1 MNHRIGQIIFASIIG
16 LMIAGLSFNW
26 IMNPEGRE
34 ERVLQ
39 ISAVKS
45 SREEIKD
52 LVGANNI
59 EIVDP
64 VSPNR
69 KVGKVYIYP
78 EGNNWSISGFYRRDD
93 NDAWHPYLMTLSAD
107 HNLISLKLKDIAFA
121 EQAKNNSLLEFSP

>member
-1 MNHRIGQIIFASIIG
+1 MDHRIGQIIFASVIG
-16 LMIAGLSFNW
+16 LIIAGLSFNW
-26 IMNPEGRE
+26 IINPQGRE

-45 SREEIKD
+45 SREMIKD

-64 VSPNR
+64 VSPDR

-93 NDAWHPYLMTLSAD
+93 NDTWYPYLMTLSDD
-107 HNLISLKLKDIAFA
+107 HNLISLKLKDKAFA
-121 EQAKNNSLLEFSP
+121 EEAKNNLLLEYNP